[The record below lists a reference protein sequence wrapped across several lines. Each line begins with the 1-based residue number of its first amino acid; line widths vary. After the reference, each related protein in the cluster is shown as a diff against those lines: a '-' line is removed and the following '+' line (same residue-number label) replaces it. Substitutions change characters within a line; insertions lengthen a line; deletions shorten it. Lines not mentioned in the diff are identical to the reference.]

1 MCTYAL
7 VLLCT
12 HVSKDDKMS
21 EGTFLT
27 REGCDRLKEE
37 LKILKTVKRKEI
49 ANALEKARQMGDL
62 SENAEY
68 DSAKQS
74 QAINEKRINEL
85 EEKILTARILDN
97 ENISS
102 DKAYIGARLKLLD
115 IDSKEE
121 MNYMLVTEDEADYVE
136 GKISISS
143 PVGKALLGCKVGD
156 IANIKIPAGVLKYKI
171 LEISR

>member
-1 MCTYAL
+1 
-7 VLLCT
+7 
-12 HVSKDDKMS
+12 MS

-27 REGCDRLKEE
+27 RDGCDKLKGE

-49 ANALEKARQMGDL
+49 ANALDKARQLGDL

-74 QAINEKRINEL
+74 QAINEKRIREL

-97 ENISS
+97 ENIAS
-102 DKAYIGARLKLLD
+102 DKAYIGAKLKLLD

-121 MNYMLVTEDEADYVE
+121 IQYMLVTEDVADYAA

-143 PVGKALLGCKVGD
+143 PVGKALLGCKIGD

-171 LEISR
+171 LKISR

>member
-1 MCTYAL
+1 
-7 VLLCT
+7 
-12 HVSKDDKMS
+12 MS

-49 ANALEKARQMGDL
+49 ANALDKARQLGDL

-74 QAINEKRINEL
+74 QAINEKRIREL

-97 ENISS
+97 KSTSS
-102 DKAYIGARLKLLD
+102 DKAYIGAKLKLVD
-115 IDSKEE
+115 IDSKEDID
-121 MNYMLVTEDEADYVE
+121 YMLVTEDVADYAE

-143 PVGKALLGCKVGD
+143 PVGKALLGCKIGD
-156 IANIKIPAGVLKYKI
+156 IVNVKVPAGTLRYKI
-171 LEISR
+171 TDISR

>member
-1 MCTYAL
+1 
-7 VLLCT
+7 
-12 HVSKDDKMS
+12 MS

-49 ANALEKARQMGDL
+49 ANALDKARQLGDL

-74 QAINEKRINEL
+74 QAINEKRIREL
-85 EEKILTARILDN
+85 EEKILTARIMDN
-97 ENISS
+97 KSTSS
-102 DKAYIGARLKLLD
+102 DKAYIGAKLKLID
-115 IDSKEE
+115 IDSKEDID
-121 MNYMLVTEDEADYVE
+121 YMLVTEDVADYAE

-143 PVGKALLGCKVGD
+143 PVGKALLGCKIGD
-156 IANIKIPAGVLKYKI
+156 IVNVKVPAGTLRYKI
-171 LEISR
+171 TGISR

>member
-1 MCTYAL
+1 
-7 VLLCT
+7 
-12 HVSKDDKMS
+12 MS

-27 REGCDRLKEE
+27 RDGCDRLKEE

-74 QAINEKRINEL
+74 QAINEKRIREL

-102 DKAYIGARLKLLD
+102 DKAYIGAKLKLVD

-121 MNYMLVTEDEADYVE
+121 IGYMLVTEDEADYAA
-136 GKISISS
+136 GRISIAS
-143 PVGKALLGCKVGD
+143 PVGRALLGCKIGD
-156 IANIKIPAGVLKYKI
+156 IVNIKVPAGALKYKI
-171 LEISR
+171 VNISR

>member
-1 MCTYAL
+1 
-7 VLLCT
+7 
-12 HVSKDDKMS
+12 MS

-27 REGCDRLKEE
+27 RDGCDRLKGE
-37 LKILKTVKRKEI
+37 LKILKTAIRKEI

-74 QAINEKRINEL
+74 QAINEKRIREL

-97 ENISS
+97 ENIAS
-102 DKAYIGARLKLLD
+102 DKAYIGAKLKLVD

-121 MNYMLVTEDEADYVE
+121 MDYMLVTEDEADYAA
-136 GKISISS
+136 GRISLSS

-156 IANIKIPAGVLKYKI
+156 IVNIKVPAGALKYKI
-171 LEISR
+171 VDISR

>member
-1 MCTYAL
+1 MA
-7 VLLCT
+7 
-12 HVSKDDKMS
+12 
-21 EGTFLT
+21 EGIFLT
-27 REGCDRLKEE
+27 KDGCDKLKEE

-74 QAINEKRINEL
+74 QAINEKRIGEL

-97 ENISS
+97 ESISS
-102 DKAYIGARLKLLD
+102 DKAYIGAKLKLAD

-121 MNYMLVTEDEADYVE
+121 MDYMLVTEDEADYE
-136 GKISISS
+136 KGKISISS
-143 PVGKALLGCKVGD
+143 PVGKALLGCKKGD
-156 IANIKIPAGVLKYKI
+156 IANIRAPAGVLRYKI
-171 LEISR
+171 LDIAR

>member
-1 MCTYAL
+1 
-7 VLLCT
+7 
-12 HVSKDDKMS
+12 MS

-27 REGCDRLKEE
+27 QEGCDRLKQE

-49 ANALEKARQMGDL
+49 ASALEKARQLGDL

-74 QAINEKRINEL
+74 QLLNEKKIREL

-97 ENISS
+97 ENIPS
-102 DKAYIGARLKLLD
+102 DKAYIGAKLKLVD

-121 MNYMLVTEDEADYVE
+121 MDYTLVTEDEADYA
-136 GKISISS
+136 GGRISISS

-156 IANIKIPAGVLKYKI
+156 IANIKVPAGVLKYKI
-171 LEISR
+171 VGISR